1 MGMFDLYENPRFQA
15 GSRKFRSVVGRIV
28 CLFVGLY
35 GMRNGYVNPNDLND
49 IGRIVSVV
57 VGFVILSA
65 AVAP

>member
-1 MGMFDLYENPRFQA
+1 VGVFDLYENSRFQA
-15 GSRKFRSVVGRIV
+15 GARKFRSVVSRIV

-49 IGRIVSVV
+49 IGRTVSVV